1 MAPKVSDGSDRE
13 FTKKNR
19 FYGLHES
26 IKSSVSFSGVL
37 LGFLMYRANI
47 EEDHP
52 SQLSQ
57 LALLIPLTL
66 LTLFL
71 FQAIGI
77 FFVKMSVLILD
88 LTLLPCSLQMCI
100 ISDVV
105 RVLSSVSMIILT
117 INDFLR

>member
-88 LTLLPCSLQMCI
+88 
-100 ISDVV
+100 
-105 RVLSSVSMIILT
+105 
-117 INDFLR
+117 